1 MPPCWACTGITQDC
15 WDVIHIY
22 THYTQTIFPLPCLNQ
37 GMASPP
43 TGTHLLSV
51 WLAAFFKATS
61 KVSRCLQGVREVR
74 KKSGPEASWQ
84 DSNWTANKTPPG
96 SKSVRLAAQ
105 TSQDGPVVDQKVVDQ
120 ACALLSCGMTAPSL
134 PSLGDRQGR

>member
-1 MPPCWACTGITQDC
+1 M
-15 WDVIHIY
+15 
-22 THYTQTIFPLPCLNQ
+22 
-37 GMASPP
+37 
-43 TGTHLLSV
+43 
-51 WLAAFFKATS
+51 
-61 KVSRCLQGVREVR
+61 REVR
-74 KKSGPEASWQ
+74 KKSGPEDSWR

-120 ACALLSCGMTAPSL
+120 VCALLSCGMTAPSL